1 MLHEDV
7 TERVIAAAMRVH
19 TGLGAGLLESAYHA
33 CLLYEFGKTIAH
45 AANVAELLVAPPPS
59 PRLRRSRSRIPPGHD
74 QKFTR

>member
-33 CLLYEFGKTIAH
+33 CLLYEFGKTGLRAQSE
-45 AANVAELLVAPPPS
+45 VPP
-59 PRLRRSRSRIPPGHD
+59 
-74 QKFTR
+74 KTA